1 MMNYYLTLTDDFG
14 EILQYDKPIKMLK
27 LSTVQSKTNGNTY
40 KIINYDKS
48 QLNDDNISTAGL
60 FRSVILNKDIK
71 LVSFSPPKSIKTGT
85 FIQKYPEIN
94 ENIIAEEFVEG
105 TMINVFWDPSVGLWE
120 FATRNTV
127 GATSKFFKSAESL
140 TFRDMFLE
148 AVAKNNLI
156 IDSLNRNYC
165 YSFVLQHPKNR
176 IVVPFL
182 EPQLYLV
189 AVYTVYSDNYQIE
202 LCPPNILQECLT
214 NTTVKIP
221 QTYQEKTYSELINKY
236 ASAET
241 DYKVLGVMLHNKVTG
256 ERAKI
261 RNPVYEEV
269 RCLRGNQPKL
279 QFQYLTLR
287 RERKV
292 KDFLNFYPENKK
304 EFTLFRDQVHLFT
317 EALFINYVSCYI
329 KKEKTLKEYP
339 EQFRTHMFNLHKTY
353 LEDLKDK
360 NLYVNISIVIN
371 YINDIAPAKLM
382 YSLNFHMRK

>member
-71 LVSFSPPKSIKTGT
+71 LVSFSPPKSIKSST

-127 GATSKFFKSAESL
+127 GATSKFFKSTESL

-189 AVYTVYSDNYQIE
+189 AVYTVYSHNYQIE

-241 DYKVLGVMLHNKVTG
+241 DYKVLGVMLHNKLTG

-261 RNPVYEEV
+261 RNPIYEEV

-329 KKEKTLKEYP
+329 KKEKPLKEYP

-360 NLYVNISIVIN
+360 KLYVNISIVIN
-371 YINDIAPAKLM
+371 YVNDIAPAKLM